1 MPRILRAALV
11 AGLVIGLL
19 SSIPVVQAANYCCGL
34 WLFGGGLLAAY
45 LLQQGQAA
53 PITANDGALVG
64 LQAGLVGFVVSL
76 LLLGAMYWSAG
87 WMAPD
92 YLHNIVDLLDGWR
105 IERPDQEGGR
115 GALFAF
121 RLVLAFIFSLIVPP
135 IGGLLGV
142 ALFRSE
148 PAVPAPPPP
157 SAP

>member
-1 MPRILRAALV
+1 MPRILRPALM

-34 WLFGGGLLAAY
+34 WLFGGGLLAAF

-53 PITANDGALVG
+53 PITATDGAVVG

-76 LLLGAMYWSAG
+76 LLLCAMYWSAG

-92 YLHNIVDLLDGWR
+92 YLQNIVDLVGGWR
-105 IERPDQEGGR
+105 VERPDQGGG
-115 GALFAF
+115 GALLAF

-148 PAVPAPPPP
+148 PAVSAPPPPP

>member
-1 MPRILRAALV
+1 MPRILRPALL

-45 LLQQGQAA
+45 LLQQGQAT

-76 LLLGAMYWSAG
+76 LLLGAMYWNAG

-92 YLHNIVDLLDGWR
+92 YLHNLVDLVGGWR
-105 IERPDQEGGR
+105 VERPDHEGG

-121 RLVLAFIFSLIVPP
+121 RLFMAFIFSLIVPP

-142 ALFRSE
+142 VLFRSE
-148 PAVPAPPPP
+148 PAAPAPPPQ
-157 SAP
+157 SAT